1 LSGLGGDVG
10 LGGLIGIRFFVI
22 VAFILIALA
31 APFALASTLR
41 AWAAAH
47 VAARRSE
54 HTWKA
59 STAAKFVMHRDM
71 DHDRSMLAHAVRAHA
86 HPHAVRAHPR
96 AVWATG
102 AWMMRRS
109 AGASM
114 MRSIMRR
121 ASVMWSIVRR
131 ASVMVALVVTVAR
144 SAVFTIAFTVAVGP
158 MSAAAITG
166 KARLMALPTMPCMVR
181 STARMMSG
189 VVPVPI
195 AIAPVRMVL
204 AVAATVASMLAVAI
218 MITITVAAVIA
229 KREQFADVSVGVFV
243 CRA

>member
-41 AWAAAH
+41 AWATAH

-54 HTWKA
+54 HAWKA
-59 STAAKFVMHRDM
+59 STAAKLVMHRDM

-86 HPHAVRAHPR
+86 HAVRAHPR

-109 AGASM
+109 AGASV
-114 MRSIMRR
+114 MRSIVWR

-131 ASVMVALVVTVAR
+131 ASVMVALVVAVAR
-144 SAVFTIAFTVAVGP
+144 SAVFTIAVTVAVGP